1 MAPADEQLLRASIR
15 LGRAG
20 LCLMADLAEDA
31 LEDASAA
38 WAAVQRE
45 AAVVPADQAE
55 VLALLDTMS
64 NSALSRMAHAKA
76 ALGRRAALADLAA
89 LPAAF
94 KCGAGGAEAAWH
106 LVMQSFDPAD
116 GGKEASQDVEDVDVD
131 MVAVTRCARLLSE
144 VVEEAS
150 APENPREQ
158 GTLAAGR
165 RPRRV
170 SVPPARGALTV
181 AALARRLAPSRGA
194 KRGGRCGLVG
204 CAAADGGAVG
214 RGVLAQAAHGL
225 QSAGGGRGGG
235 AARLECLAA
244 AAVGACFPKAG
255 DLGVS
260 RRAAA

>member
-1 MAPADEQLLRASIR
+1 MQAITTAEQLCALAERSARAQQLDTARLLFGKALDMAPADEQLLRASIR

-150 APENPREQ
+150 APIPTRAGHSRCWTTPSPRVRPASARCAHCCCSRAPPRSIERSE
-158 GTLAAGR
+158 TR
-165 RPRRV
+165 RPMR
-170 SVPPARGALTV
+170 TC
-181 AALARRLAPSRGA
+181 RL
-194 KRGGRCGLVG
+194 RC
-204 CAAADGGAVG
+204 
-214 RGVLAQAAHGL
+214 
-225 QSAGGGRGGG
+225 S
-235 AARLECLAA
+235 
-244 AAVGACFPKAG
+244 
-255 DLGVS
+255 
-260 RRAAA
+260 